1 VCVHGREEGGKDF
14 DMSETASVIIEYP
27 IGARDDPQ
35 GKEGLAHFTEH
46 CLLKARIGGK
56 NLITICR
63 EEGAVVNAKTSMNY
77 ITIEIKIINPGL
89 TKLLSVFSGFYPDIQ
104 ESMELTPEYLLG
116 EKKTVLQEMKTK
128 SSAKTGN
135 RILGTEASLE
145 QLSGDDVWHMLSLVL
160 CSKIKV
166 IVSNVIANELEAV
179 SGMIKSIFLNYD
191 KAFNGN
197 QTTITPE
204 KKSDIVILKN
214 VSDHRFCLS
223 IVASGLSSKFLVISI
238 DVIAEV
244 RNYLKGISDLL
255 LRYLCVYNKSLRI
268 QTNIEAGCLNV
279 LMIGE
284 EDGILSA
291 WELMLHMKAEEVIK
305 AYQERSPAGKH
316 ILEDIHDRLV
326 HQRKE
331 DGSSAREELFE
342 ALTYF
347 CGFNNLKASLITN
360 IQNESKIWGSL
371 PKSTGALKAQSDR
384 RYDLSKLGEFHP
396 KQEYVELWETPN
408 YFSKEKYVSHILWA
422 MLEGTTG
429 ELYKKLVLQEKL
441 CYSFAF
447 YPRELLDFG
456 YSVLYIKLDN
466 RTPGYLF
473 QGIFRRLMKEMG
485 DSLDENSLELAKNK
499 LISAK
504 KGRRNE
510 VEEYVNL
517 AMINLSGKG
526 GAMDYCEEIRKVT
539 LDDLYQYINSMIL
552 GKSRIIT

>member
-1 VCVHGREEGGKDF
+1 
-14 DMSETASVIIEYP
+14 MSETASVIIEYP
-27 IGARDDPQ
+27 IGACDDPQ

-46 CLLKARIGGK
+46 CLLKARVRGK
-56 NLITICR
+56 NLITLCR
-63 EEGAVVNAKTSMNY
+63 EEGAVVNAKTSMNF
-77 ITIEIKIINPGL
+77 ITIEIKIINHGL
-89 TKLLSVFSGFYPDIQ
+89 TKLLSVFSEFYPNIQ

-145 QLSGDDVWHMLSLVL
+145 QLSGDDVWYMLSLVL

-166 IVSNVIANELEAV
+166 IVSNVIDDELEAV
-179 SGMIKSIFLNYD
+179 SGMIKSIFLNCD
-191 KAFNGN
+191 KAFNDN
-197 QTTITPE
+197 QITITPE

-223 IVASGLSSKFLVISI
+223 VVASGLSSKFLIISI

-244 RNYLKGISDLL
+244 RNYLKDISDLL
-255 LRYLCVYNKSLRI
+255 LRYLCGYNKSLRI

-331 DGSSAREELFE
+331 DGRYTREELFE

-347 CGFNNLKASLITN
+347 CGFNKFKASLITN
-360 IQNESKIWGSL
+360 IQNEIKIWGSL
-371 PKSTGALKAQSDR
+371 PKNTEALKAQNDR
-384 RYDLSKLGEFHP
+384 RFDLSKLGEFYP

-466 RTPGYLF
+466 KTSGYLF
-473 QGIFRRLMKEMG
+473 QGIFRKLMKEIG
-485 DSLDENSLELAKNK
+485 DSLEENSLELAKNR
-499 LISAK
+499 LILAK
-504 KGRRNE
+504 KDRRNE
-510 VEEYVNL
+510 IEEYVNL

-539 LDDLYQYINSMIL
+539 LEDLHKYINRMIL